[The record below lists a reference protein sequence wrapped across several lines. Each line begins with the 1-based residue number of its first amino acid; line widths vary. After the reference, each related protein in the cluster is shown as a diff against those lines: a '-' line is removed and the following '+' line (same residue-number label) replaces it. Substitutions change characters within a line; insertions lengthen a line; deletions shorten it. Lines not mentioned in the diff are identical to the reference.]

1 MILKSVESKINSNER
16 MQEDASEESDDKEQV
31 TALAKSPK
39 CQQHKQRRNK
49 KCADC
54 IKAKREYESRPDFR
68 KCEKLTD
75 SRILGAKSTCVTLA
89 DKTYFKLLTINPKDQ
104 SHCGLND
111 FQSNTCDRNL
121 SFVYLVLEGKK
132 QTVEEIFAA
141 CTGTDSVALL
151 AALLLDS
158 GQKLRIVKFADLKN
172 AFQRWQ
178 DSTGSKGYL
187 VCKTTVSAVNK
198 SSPNSKVNLKKGLG
212 NKSGVCLSGVT
223 TPGRAWWKKMNKKSR
238 PFVMVIDPQ
247 VAHNGQNS
255 VLLLSSTEGSQLM
268 SQAGFEKRPDSKPLK
283 DIYRKMSKSGGPV
296 PALLSSALR
305 EARDLFEKMNKWEAK
320 LNLQQERHISD
331 SVSGDE
337 TSSDNSDNL
346 MPYIKDIEKNSMV
359 MDKMDVDQASH
370 DEAEVLKRKTEDA
383 ARERESKRKEEAEML
398 KKKTEDA
405 ARERER
411 KRKEAEMLKK
421 KTEDAARERERKS
434 KEEAEMLKKKTKDA
448 AREKQRKEEAERVRR
463 ELLEKKT
470 QAQNIMTPPKPPPP
484 ARKQKKKSSRSS
496 ASKFTQVQS
505 MHARNDLIRMV
516 SRKESDDDNDD
527 VIIITPP
534 NTSGVIPLR
543 LQ

>member
-1 MILKSVESKINSNER
+1 
-16 MQEDASEESDDKEQV
+16 MQEDASEESDAKEQV
-31 TALAKSPK
+31 TALSKSPK
-39 CQQHKQRRNK
+39 CQRHQQRRNK

-68 KCEKLTD
+68 KCVKLND

-121 SFVYLVLEGKK
+121 SFVYMVFEGKK
-132 QTVEEIFAA
+132 QTVEEILAA
-141 CTGTDSVALL
+141 CTGTDSLALL

-158 GQKLRIVKFADLKN
+158 GQKLRVMDFADLKN

-187 VCKTTVSAVNK
+187 VCKTTVAAVNK

-223 TPGRAWWKKMNKKSR
+223 TPGRVWWQKLNNKSR

-268 SQAGFEKRPDSKPLK
+268 SEAGFEKRPDSKPLK
-283 DIYRKMSKSGGPV
+283 DIYRKMSQPGGPL

-305 EARDLFEKMNKWEAK
+305 EARDLFAKMNKWGAK

-337 TSSDNSDNL
+337 TSSDNGDNL

-383 ARERESKRKEEAEML
+383 ARERESKRKEAEML

-405 ARERER
+405 ARERES
-411 KRKEAEMLKK
+411 KR
-421 KTEDAARERERKS
+421 

-470 QAQNIMTPPKPPPP
+470 QAQNTMTPPKPPPP
-484 ARKQKKKSSRSS
+484 ARMQKKKSSRSS

-516 SRKESDDDNDD
+516 SRKESDDDDD
-527 VIIITPP
+527 DIMIITPP